1 MSRTNGIAVRLAS
14 PDDAPLLLPM
24 FEAFYGRYLDV
35 HDPEGIRGR
44 LVAASSADIVLLA
57 LVNGHPAGFASL
69 RIVPQIE
76 TPHPHAE
83 LSDIYVNAGD
93 RRRGVGRA
101 LMVHAERLARER
113 GCPRMQ
119 LTTGIDNDG
128 ARAFYRALG
137 YAEFGFTLHRE
148 LEGTR

>member
-1 MSRTNGIAVRLAS
+1 MSRADGITVRMAA
-14 PDDAPLLLPM
+14 PADAPLLLPM
-24 FEAFYGRYLDV
+24 FEAFYGRFLDV
-35 HDPEGIRGR
+35 HDPDGIRAR
-44 LVAASSADIVLLA
+44 LVAAAPVDTVLVA
-57 LVNGHPAGFASL
+57 LVDGHPAGFASL
-69 RIVPQIE
+69 RVLPQIE

-83 LSDIYVNAGD
+83 LSDIYVNTGD

-101 LMVHAERLARER
+101 LMAHAERLARER

-119 LTTGIDNDG
+119 LTTGLDNED
-128 ARAFYRALG
+128 ARAFYRTLG